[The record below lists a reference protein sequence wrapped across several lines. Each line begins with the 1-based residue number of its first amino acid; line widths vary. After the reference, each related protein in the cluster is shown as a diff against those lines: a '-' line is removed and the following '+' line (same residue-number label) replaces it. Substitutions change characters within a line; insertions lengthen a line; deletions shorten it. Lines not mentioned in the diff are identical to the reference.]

1 MFVIAPPLSRAIMR
15 LTGKSVKLPPR
26 NVDMPAQ
33 IESEMRGLYATH
45 LAGQSP
51 TRRPYGIIVGLPRNR
66 TEVVMLP
73 DAVSSVL
80 RRKSGDRKVLS
91 IVPDASVYE
100 AIALMAENSIGALLV
115 VSNGMLVG
123 IMSER
128 DYARK
133 VVLQSRSS
141 KDTRVSDIM
150 TTSPVITVSPAH
162 TVEDCMRLMTDKRIR
177 HLPVVEGATIV
188 GIVSIGDLVRS
199 VITVQGE
206 TIQYLQ
212 QYINGQYQG

>member
-1 MFVIAPPLSRAIMR
+1 
-15 LTGKSVKLPPR
+15 
-26 NVDMPAQ
+26 
-33 IESEMRGLYATH
+33 
-45 LAGQSP
+45 
-51 TRRPYGIIVGLPRNR
+51 
-66 TEVVMLP
+66 MLP

-80 RRKSGDRKVLS
+80 RRKSSERPVLS
-91 IVPDASVYE
+91 ISPDASVYD
-100 AIALMAENSIGALLV
+100 AIAMMAENSIGALLV
-115 VSNGMLVG
+115 VSNGVLVG

-150 TTSPVITVSPAH
+150 TTPVITVSPAH
-162 TVEDCMRLMTDKRIR
+162 TVEECMRLMTDKRIR
-177 HLPVVEGATIV
+177 HLPVIDGAAIA

-199 VITVQGE
+199 VITLQGE

-212 QYINGQYQG
+212 QYINGQYQS

>member
-1 MFVIAPPLSRAIMR
+1 
-15 LTGKSVKLPPR
+15 
-26 NVDMPAQ
+26 
-33 IESEMRGLYATH
+33 
-45 LAGQSP
+45 
-51 TRRPYGIIVGLPRNR
+51 
-66 TEVVMLP
+66 MLP

-150 TTSPVITVSPAH
+150 TSPVITVSPAH
-162 TVEDCMRLMTDKRIR
+162 TVEECMRLMTDRRIR
-177 HLPVVEGATIV
+177 HLPVVEGATIA

-212 QYINGQYQG
+212 QYINGHYQG

>member
-1 MFVIAPPLSRAIMR
+1 
-15 LTGKSVKLPPR
+15 
-26 NVDMPAQ
+26 
-33 IESEMRGLYATH
+33 
-45 LAGQSP
+45 
-51 TRRPYGIIVGLPRNR
+51 
-66 TEVVMLP
+66 MLP

-91 IVPDASVYE
+91 IVPDASVYD

-115 VSNGMLVG
+115 VSNGTLVG

-150 TTSPVITVSPAH
+150 TSPVITVSPAN
-162 TVEDCMRLMTDKRIR
+162 TVEECMRLMTDGRIR
-177 HLPVVEGATIV
+177 HLPVVEGATII

>member
-1 MFVIAPPLSRAIMR
+1 
-15 LTGKSVKLPPR
+15 
-26 NVDMPAQ
+26 
-33 IESEMRGLYATH
+33 
-45 LAGQSP
+45 
-51 TRRPYGIIVGLPRNR
+51 
-66 TEVVMLP
+66 MLP

-80 RRKSGDRKVLS
+80 RRKSGDRQLLS
-91 IVPDASVYE
+91 ISPDASVYE

-115 VSNGMLVG
+115 VSNGELVG

-141 KDTRVSDIM
+141 KETQVRDIM
-150 TTSPVITVSPAH
+150 TSPVITVSPAH
-162 TVEDCMRLMTDKRIR
+162 TVEECMRLMTDKRIR
-177 HLPVVEGATIV
+177 HLPVVEGTSIA

-212 QYINGQYQG
+212 QYINGQYQA

>member
-1 MFVIAPPLSRAIMR
+1 
-15 LTGKSVKLPPR
+15 
-26 NVDMPAQ
+26 
-33 IESEMRGLYATH
+33 
-45 LAGQSP
+45 
-51 TRRPYGIIVGLPRNR
+51 
-66 TEVVMLP
+66 MLP

-80 RRKSGDRKVLS
+80 RRKSGERKVLS
-91 IVPDASVYE
+91 IAPDASVYE

-150 TTSPVITVSPAH
+150 TSPVITVSPAH
-162 TVEDCMRLMTDKRIR
+162 TVEECMRLMTDKRIR
-177 HLPVVEGATIV
+177 HLPVVEGTAIV

-212 QYINGQYQG
+212 QYITGQYQG

>member
-1 MFVIAPPLSRAIMR
+1 
-15 LTGKSVKLPPR
+15 
-26 NVDMPAQ
+26 
-33 IESEMRGLYATH
+33 
-45 LAGQSP
+45 
-51 TRRPYGIIVGLPRNR
+51 
-66 TEVVMLP
+66 MLP

-80 RRKSGDRKVLS
+80 RRKSGDRQVLS

-133 VVLQSRSS
+133 VILQSRSS
-141 KDTRVSDIM
+141 KETRVSDIM
-150 TTSPVITVSPAH
+150 TNPVVTVSPAH

-177 HLPVVEGATIV
+177 HLPVVEGAAIV

-199 VITVQGE
+199 VITAQGE

-212 QYINGQYQG
+212 QYINGHYQG

>member
-1 MFVIAPPLSRAIMR
+1 
-15 LTGKSVKLPPR
+15 
-26 NVDMPAQ
+26 
-33 IESEMRGLYATH
+33 
-45 LAGQSP
+45 
-51 TRRPYGIIVGLPRNR
+51 
-66 TEVVMLP
+66 MLP
-73 DAVSSVL
+73 EAVSSVL
-80 RRKSGDRKVLS
+80 RRKGNDRKVLS
-91 IVPDASVYE
+91 ISPDASVYE

-115 VSNGMLVG
+115 VSNGVLVG

-150 TTSPVITVSPAH
+150 SSPVIAVSPAH
-162 TVEDCMRLMTDKRIR
+162 TVEECMRLMTDKRIR
-177 HLPVVEGATIV
+177 HLPVVEGSTIV
-188 GIVSIGDLVRS
+188 GIVSIGDLVRA

-212 QYINGQYQG
+212 QYINGNYQT

>member
-1 MFVIAPPLSRAIMR
+1 
-15 LTGKSVKLPPR
+15 
-26 NVDMPAQ
+26 
-33 IESEMRGLYATH
+33 
-45 LAGQSP
+45 
-51 TRRPYGIIVGLPRNR
+51 
-66 TEVVMLP
+66 MLP

-150 TTSPVITVSPAH
+150 TSPVITVSPAH
-162 TVEDCMRLMTDKRIR
+162 TVEECMRLMTDKRIR
-177 HLPVVEGATIV
+177 HLPVVEGAAIV

>member
-1 MFVIAPPLSRAIMR
+1 MVG
-15 LTGKSVKLPPR
+15 T
-26 NVDMPAQ
+26 
-33 IESEMRGLYATH
+33 T
-45 LAGQSP
+45 SP
-51 TRRPYGIIVGLPRNR
+51 

-80 RRKSGDRKVLS
+80 RRKSSDRHVLS
-91 IVPDASVYE
+91 IGPDASVYD

-115 VSNGMLVG
+115 VSNGVLVG

-150 TTSPVITVSPAH
+150 STPVITVSPAH
-162 TVEDCMRLMTDKRIR
+162 TVEECMRLMTDKRIR
-177 HLPVVEGATIV
+177 HLPVIDGAAIA

-199 VITVQGE
+199 VITLQGE

-212 QYINGQYQG
+212 QYINGQYQS